1 MIDGFVVD
9 DDQDDIAPDF
19 WGSTEDPTGKTRGLQ
34 AGPRP
39 LVFSLLGD
47 PQDPGIPLEK
57 KIAMVKD
64 KAGEKKPFVE
74 VTTFR
79 GVPFTAGS

>member
-19 WGSTEDPTGKTRGLQ
+19 WGSTEDPTGMTRGV
-34 AGPRP
+34 PWP

-47 PQDPGIPLEK
+47 PQDPGTRLEK

-64 KAGEKKPFVE
+64 KEAGGKKPFVE

-79 GVPFTAGS
+79 VVPFTAGS